1 MSIDIMNNQSLSVQR
16 QVQTGY
22 VKNSGTASR
31 TSETAG
37 GDSDNVRI
45 TDTAQTMSAAA
56 ARAEKADGIDPAKVE
71 AIRKAIETG
80 SYHIDFEKLASH
92 ILSSEREFA
101 EALS

>member
-1 MSIDIMNNQSLSVQR
+1 MNNQSLSVQR